1 MDLIIILILIG
12 SIGVG
17 SAAYE
22 DKLMCNKQGH
32 EWSFSRGCD
41 DDK

>member
-1 MDLIIILILIG
+1 MELIIILVLVG

-22 DKLMCNKQGH
+22 DKLICNKQDQD
-32 EWSFSRGCD
+32 WSFSRGCD